1 MPIVVRLFE
10 PISLLF
16 PEGAL
21 MPHSTVA
28 APNCI
33 LCSGK
38 ASPPSRMGF
47 VATGNRQGIFSICGS
62 CSDCSDDELERKI
75 VATVDRSPPPPRRPS
90 PEEFV
95 PLPWFP
101 WETRP
106 ETYPLDDDEVA
117 TALYLANGDLK
128 EAAALLKVTEKAL
141 RKPIRQTPRLQHLL
155 ERMRAPA

>member
-16 PEGAL
+16 SKGTE
-21 MPHSTVA
+21 MPPRTAV
-28 APNCI
+28 APNCV
-33 LCSGK
+33 LCGSS

-47 VATGNRQGIFSICGS
+47 LSTPDRQAIFSVCSS
-62 CSDCSDDELERKI
+62 CSDCDDDALERKI
-75 VATVDRSPPPPRRPS
+75 VAFVDKQPPPRRPS

-106 ETYPLDDDEVA
+106 ETYPLDDDEIA

-128 EAAALLKVTEKAL
+128 GAAALLKVTEKAL

-155 ERMRAPA
+155 ERMRA